1 MSPFR
6 RSEVSAFDFVV
17 DSNKL
22 GVFFSPIE
30 IINRDILFD
39 IGGGDIDSFIAN
51 PDDQYKP
58 EYSQLKDLREYFSKD
73 IMEHLII
80 VCLSEQYQGLI
91 NLYLDKLKRC
101 YQQEQKVQLDFT

>member
-1 MSPFR
+1 MP
-6 RSEVSAFDFVV
+6 V

-39 IGGGDIDSFIAN
+39 IGGGDIDGFIAN

-58 EYSQLKDLREYFSKD
+58 EYSQLKDLREYFF
-73 IMEHLII
+73 
-80 VCLSEQYQGLI
+80 
-91 NLYLDKLKRC
+91 KR
-101 YQQEQKVQLDFT
+101 YNGAFNYSFL